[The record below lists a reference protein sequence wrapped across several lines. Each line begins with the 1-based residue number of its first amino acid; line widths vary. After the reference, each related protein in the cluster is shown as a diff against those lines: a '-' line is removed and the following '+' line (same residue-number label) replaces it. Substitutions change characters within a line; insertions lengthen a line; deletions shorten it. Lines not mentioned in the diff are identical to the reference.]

1 MENDLASYIADELKI
16 LQPFFQWK
24 VVKDIQKQ
32 LIEVQFTF
40 RLKVE
45 DDVQVQDLIGQNNE
59 SGYIQFEDSICFY
72 DPGVSHVQPQ
82 NYLEAVPFD
91 NQLGIDKGIVFSY
104 IKQLNIVLS
113 EGKSNLKEFVSDTT
127 IGEFELMWSDTNLS
141 QTIETLKQINRY
153 SEDKLVMNLER
164 GDSIV
169 EQLTKDGDY
178 DGVERV

>member
-1 MENDLASYIADELKI
+1 MENDLANYIADELKL

-45 DDVQVQDLIGQNNE
+45 DDVQVQDIVGQNNE

-72 DPGVSHVQPQ
+72 DPGLSHVQPQ

-91 NQLGIDKGIVFSY
+91 NQLGIDKGVVFSY
-104 IKQLNIVLS
+104 VKQLNIVLS
-113 EGKSNLKEFVSDTT
+113 EGKTRLEEFVSDTT
-127 IGEFELMWSDTNLS
+127 IGEFGLMWNETNLN
-141 QTIETLKQINRY
+141 QTIETLKRTKRY
-153 SEDKLVMNLER
+153 SEDKLVMNLKQE
-164 GDSIV
+164 DSII